1 MAPFLESSLWRFAR
15 IADKNAP
22 PFPMSIHNG
31 KFNIDGGQNE
41 VLV

>member
-1 MAPFLESSLWRFAR
+1 MESFLWRFAR
-15 IADKNAP
+15 APDKNAP
-22 PFPMSIHNG
+22 PFPMSIHG